1 MIDCTYRVLAS
12 AFGNLA
18 TRAEHVNV
26 FELVLL
32 KWTQVLGHTFKTYR
46 NLRKVAQD
54 KNASHGIVDRPPTET
69 EVTREYLLAGKLHR
83 AIIFGLDVPSLLFAD
98 ASGEECGCGTEEA
111 PRDPTHVLEQ
121 RLYHT
126 DLIRECELD
135 YNRVV
140 SSRLIRALLPKS
152 ESNSNCVRALV
163 VEIFAACVFQ
173 PLMNL
178 WEPSFLNDIIV
189 KAVAGNGDSSN
200 TSGSSDNGAMAE
212 TEPKTESSDYVTD
225 DETTAVVDDDEAH
238 ERDIPNVVDDS
249 IDSDSP
255 SYLEEKD
262 DIAIKAQTNTSQAL
276 ISVSSE
282 SDQDNTFPF
291 EEGEASVG
299 DKVLTLSGVALAEL
313 AKFMDFD
320 ECRDART
327 NHQETGI
334 NWDDPDCQT
343 AVLKL
348 VLVIEA
354 ALLDGR
360 CAYRK
365 VSKASQLSEAIGDE
379 VSEDEVLS
387 EKVAPSETITHLLME
402 MTSDMAAFEKR
413 IVDDERPPLLLE
425 DASLGG
431 FQPDPDEI
439 STLRT
444 LISTWLHTGQL
455 HKALSL
461 VSRAADS
468 VFAPFYADGAFLTN
482 ATDREKLVKEMKNLN
497 GVDILVETMVVLSS
511 PKLDIA
517 EEYALMTASVGSFP
531 RRLYNGQSP
540 SIQVQVGN
548 DAGQSSEAL
557 ARDLAEFGHATP
569 RFLDFKRNAALTGG
583 LRAERER
590 RHRAWE
596 ARPAD
601 NSITTIIRKTATKK
615 IDFELHSELHNLVRL
630 FSNGTNVLSIRDAAR
645 KSDDGEDD
653 GKVGNEK
660 VSLLTVE
667 TASGRR
673 RLEVPDD
680 DSSFLLRAQ
689 ARKLNPISVLRD
701 DRNHENSY
709 QRFLATYEEPA
720 IAPGSNRYNGGR
732 FVRRCFLDFYPS
744 NRTASISPITN
755 DAKKLDKR
763 KGRSIGTE
771 QATDQNATPYFN
783 AIFLRER
790 HLCQKWSQKSTQ
802 SFLSSTIMES
812 TDFNS
817 APRNGKALDFVYR
830 MSLFEHP
837 VVDLAGKRFTIQD
850 PTNKG
855 VHRADAS
862 SLEISDASLSHL
874 LLYIGKDWGQSST
887 LQHDVRHGIEMGPD
901 GYPMI
906 FFRIN
911 TKVGE
916 KINTEIKPYR
926 MSFIRAAL
934 MVTSSRQEA
943 QQKSLIECIKAG
955 SAKSATKSRAD
966 DQLRPTLKILEF
978 ANDKSKDQTKAS
990 CLMRDLKLG
999 IYHIDKQQL
1008 RRNGLISLRHP
1019 TTILQLNAEVEG
1031 TASAKDVPLAK
1042 LTNTKLLPD
1051 ETLYKIRCTAVV
1063 ELVDGEDA
1071 VSELEPYALDDGSI
1085 AALYRE
1091 EWIVFR
1097 SMKDFQILHKQMK
1110 SEVNLQESTMS
1121 TGTRIVGAATAA
1133 LSSRSTSRRN
1143 KKVLIPSLAQ
1153 AGKIGAMGVT
1163 KRSIER
1169 RKELLDE
1176 YLGYLLSSNSLM
1188 NRCSELLLF
1197 LGASH
1202 PFPAEV
1208 TVTKTP
1214 ANFMDPLGRMGFVR
1228 SVALKDNGEVVKLR
1242 RKFSPRKPAKPRR
1255 LSRMSSKAV
1264 SEANDGK
1271 TTSAS
1276 ESSSDLIYMDPAT
1289 ASKVDQI
1296 ALAEVRNHFVD
1307 LLRYS
1312 FGFENASFVRSQVLA
1327 ALETA
1332 SFVAVAKQSNFRR
1345 ALYNIHSRQL
1355 NGEALGGWVRML
1367 LDLLWPDGV
1376 WMKSKPLLTEEEETL
1391 LREQSLVKLHANF
1404 PDTLRTILG
1413 KELTKE
1419 GLDMIHEM
1427 MQNRLVVK
1435 SMFYML
1441 FDLVWIEILPELRD
1455 SLPCASALDLDLF

>member
-1 MIDCTYRVLAS
+1 MSSSNDETTLTKASTSMSKMTASQPSSETTTQQLTTTTTTTTTAMEWAGGGDTLFGWVPPSYLQPYVFYIKAAGGCLVAFFLISPDKFLIFIWHLVWMVVGLTLGIGLGAGLALHVFHQLQAWQKAHDDNKRKRLDENGDRRSMSVVSTPKRKSLVRDSSNTPTSVMSSSAYHHHMNSSTSFLEDGNSYWSLMAQAGYPIVDRVLRGQVLRKDHSFFNKVYQFTDATVRNQQAVQLMAEEFPALPEPVTREMGRFIEHVMRDYIAGWYSRLDNGVLYQPEEEKRKQGIPRDGADVVSNGTTTGASNGVDESESSTTLTTPSKKDSRRQRSGSTGSNTPATPSRLADASSSNNSDEMHSDLSHAARQMVFTTLTHRRAPMIDCTYRVLAS

-262 DIAIKAQTNTSQAL
+262 DIAIKAHTNTSQAL

-926 MSFIRAAL
+926 I
-934 MVTSSRQEA
+934 
-943 QQKSLIECIKAG
+943 
-955 SAKSATKSRAD
+955 
-966 DQLRPTLKILEF
+966 
-978 ANDKSKDQTKAS
+978 
-990 CLMRDLKLG
+990 
-999 IYHIDKQQL
+999 
-1008 RRNGLISLRHP
+1008 
-1019 TTILQLNAEVEG
+1019 
-1031 TASAKDVPLAK
+1031 
-1042 LTNTKLLPD
+1042 
-1051 ETLYKIRCTAVV
+1051 
-1063 ELVDGEDA
+1063 
-1071 VSELEPYALDDGSI
+1071 
-1085 AALYRE
+1085 
-1091 EWIVFR
+1091 
-1097 SMKDFQILHKQMK
+1097 
-1110 SEVNLQESTMS
+1110 
-1121 TGTRIVGAATAA
+1121 
-1133 LSSRSTSRRN
+1133 
-1143 KKVLIPSLAQ
+1143 
-1153 AGKIGAMGVT
+1153 
-1163 KRSIER
+1163 
-1169 RKELLDE
+1169 
-1176 YLGYLLSSNSLM
+1176 
-1188 NRCSELLLF
+1188 
-1197 LGASH
+1197 
-1202 PFPAEV
+1202 
-1208 TVTKTP
+1208 
-1214 ANFMDPLGRMGFVR
+1214 
-1228 SVALKDNGEVVKLR
+1228 
-1242 RKFSPRKPAKPRR
+1242 
-1255 LSRMSSKAV
+1255 
-1264 SEANDGK
+1264 
-1271 TTSAS
+1271 
-1276 ESSSDLIYMDPAT
+1276 
-1289 ASKVDQI
+1289 
-1296 ALAEVRNHFVD
+1296 
-1307 LLRYS
+1307 
-1312 FGFENASFVRSQVLA
+1312 
-1327 ALETA
+1327 
-1332 SFVAVAKQSNFRR
+1332 
-1345 ALYNIHSRQL
+1345 IH
-1355 NGEALGGWVRML
+1355 
-1367 LDLLWPDGV
+1367 
-1376 WMKSKPLLTEEEETL
+1376 
-1391 LREQSLVKLHANF
+1391 
-1404 PDTLRTILG
+1404 
-1413 KELTKE
+1413 
-1419 GLDMIHEM
+1419 
-1427 MQNRLVVK
+1427 
-1435 SMFYML
+1435 
-1441 FDLVWIEILPELRD
+1441 
-1455 SLPCASALDLDLF
+1455 

>member
-1 MIDCTYRVLAS
+1 
-12 AFGNLA
+12 
-18 TRAEHVNV
+18 
-26 FELVLL
+26 
-32 KWTQVLGHTFKTYR
+32 
-46 NLRKVAQD
+46 
-54 KNASHGIVDRPPTET
+54 
-69 EVTREYLLAGKLHR
+69 
-83 AIIFGLDVPSLLFAD
+83 
-98 ASGEECGCGTEEA
+98 
-111 PRDPTHVLEQ
+111 
-121 RLYHT
+121 
-126 DLIRECELD
+126 
-135 YNRVV
+135 
-140 SSRLIRALLPKS
+140 
-152 ESNSNCVRALV
+152 
-163 VEIFAACVFQ
+163 
-173 PLMNL
+173 
-178 WEPSFLNDIIV
+178 
-189 KAVAGNGDSSN
+189 
-200 TSGSSDNGAMAE
+200 
-212 TEPKTESSDYVTD
+212 
-225 DETTAVVDDDEAH
+225 
-238 ERDIPNVVDDS
+238 
-249 IDSDSP
+249 
-255 SYLEEKD
+255 
-262 DIAIKAQTNTSQAL
+262 
-276 ISVSSE
+276 
-282 SDQDNTFPF
+282 
-291 EEGEASVG
+291 
-299 DKVLTLSGVALAEL
+299 
-313 AKFMDFD
+313 
-320 ECRDART
+320 
-327 NHQETGI
+327 
-334 NWDDPDCQT
+334 
-343 AVLKL
+343 
-348 VLVIEA
+348 
-354 ALLDGR
+354 
-360 CAYRK
+360 
-365 VSKASQLSEAIGDE
+365 
-379 VSEDEVLS
+379 
-387 EKVAPSETITHLLME
+387 
-402 MTSDMAAFEKR
+402 
-413 IVDDERPPLLLE
+413 
-425 DASLGG
+425 
-431 FQPDPDEI
+431 
-439 STLRT
+439 
-444 LISTWLHTGQL
+444 
-455 HKALSL
+455 
-461 VSRAADS
+461 
-468 VFAPFYADGAFLTN
+468 
-482 ATDREKLVKEMKNLN
+482 
-497 GVDILVETMVVLSS
+497 
-511 PKLDIA
+511 
-517 EEYALMTASVGSFP
+517 
-531 RRLYNGQSP
+531 
-540 SIQVQVGN
+540 
-548 DAGQSSEAL
+548 
-557 ARDLAEFGHATP
+557 
-569 RFLDFKRNAALTGG
+569 
-583 LRAERER
+583 
-590 RHRAWE
+590 
-596 ARPAD
+596 
-601 NSITTIIRKTATKK
+601 
-615 IDFELHSELHNLVRL
+615 
-630 FSNGTNVLSIRDAAR
+630 
-645 KSDDGEDD
+645 
-653 GKVGNEK
+653 
-660 VSLLTVE
+660 
-667 TASGRR
+667 
-673 RLEVPDD
+673 
-680 DSSFLLRAQ
+680 
-689 ARKLNPISVLRD
+689 
-701 DRNHENSY
+701 
-709 QRFLATYEEPA
+709 
-720 IAPGSNRYNGGR
+720 
-732 FVRRCFLDFYPS
+732 
-744 NRTASISPITN
+744 
-755 DAKKLDKR
+755 
-763 KGRSIGTE
+763 
-771 QATDQNATPYFN
+771 
-783 AIFLRER
+783 
-790 HLCQKWSQKSTQ
+790 
-802 SFLSSTIMES
+802 
-812 TDFNS
+812 
-817 APRNGKALDFVYR
+817 
-830 MSLFEHP
+830 
-837 VVDLAGKRFTIQD
+837 
-850 PTNKG
+850 
-855 VHRADAS
+855 
-862 SLEISDASLSHL
+862 
-874 LLYIGKDWGQSST
+874 
-887 LQHDVRHGIEMGPD
+887 
-901 GYPMI
+901 
-906 FFRIN
+906 
-911 TKVGE
+911 
-916 KINTEIKPYR
+916 
-926 MSFIRAAL
+926 